1 MDEIEKKRREYLEKA
16 EEMDGKTVEEIDIT
30 NYLDDPKNKG
40 NIGQVVQIFLGQNPN
55 SNPHADFSDAQM
67 ELKVTGL
74 IPYKKT
80 KNGNVYHAK
89 ERLVLSMINY
99 STDRGV
105 PFEKSHLL
113 AKCDCMLITC
123 YEYIK
128 PKPGNP
134 VDYKSFPIIKSFIY
148 KLTEEDKSIIKSD
161 YDTILQMINDGK
173 AEMLSESST
182 NYLAACRKGAGK
194 GKDLQE
200 QIGSNVKAPTRAFS
214 FKPSFITALIRKYIS
229 NETFEHVVSGLKSPI
244 DYILERAAKYEGKHA
259 SELEKIFPKVNP
271 KAKNA
276 YALYVSA
283 MAKLKNLSK
292 TEEFVK
298 ANIIVKTVR
307 VEKDGS
313 IEQDMSF
320 GNIDF
325 EDTTV
330 ESWKESKWSSYFE
343 GASLFLCIFRNQNPT
358 EDSSGKKKKGDYVF
372 DGIKIYHL
380 PEIVA
385 DGFIRFTY
393 DKASETLMNGEI
405 IREIQETKGPK
416 IGIRHMTNFVGKKT
430 NPVSHIRPK
439 GQDFARGQ
447 KPLLVPDKLTGFKTY
462 LGQCLWLDK
471 RFIQAIIEDRADEYL
486 EEAKKK
492 MAAKGNFLHA
502 LDED

>member
-1 MDEIEKKRREYLEKA
+1 MDEIEKKRRQYLEKA
-16 EEMDGKTVEEIDIT
+16 EKMDGETIEQIDTT

-55 SNPHADFSDAQM
+55 SNPTADFPDAQM

-89 ERLVLSMINY
+89 ERLVLNMINY
-99 STDRGV
+99 INDRGV
-105 PFEKSHLL
+105 PFERSHLL
-113 AKCDCMLITC
+113 SKCDCMMITC
-123 YEYIK
+123 YEYIRPEHDK
-128 PKPGNP
+128 AVN
-134 VDYKSFPIIKSFIY
+134 YKSFPIIKSFIY
-148 KLTEEDKSIIKSD
+148 QLTDEDKSIIKSD
-161 YDTILQMINDGK
+161 YDTILGMINDSK
-173 AEMLSESST
+173 AELISESST

-194 GKDLQE
+194 GKDLQD
-200 QIGSNVKAPTRAFS
+200 QLGSDVKAPTRAFS
-214 FKPSFITALIRKYIS
+214 FKASFLTALIRKYVS
-229 NETFEHVVSGLKSPI
+229 NETFEHIVSETKNPI
-244 DYILERAAKYEGKHA
+244 DYILERTEKYKGKHV
-259 SELEKIFPKVNP
+259 SELQKIFPKVNA

-283 MAKLKNLSK
+283 MANLKDLTK

-298 ANIIVKTVR
+298 ANIIVKAVR
-307 VEKDGS
+307 VEKDGH

-320 GNIDF
+320 GNINF

-330 ESWKESKWSSYFE
+330 ESWRESKWSNYFE
-343 GASLFLCIFRNQNPT
+343 GASLFLCVFRNMNPE
-358 EDSSGKKKKGDYVF
+358 EDSNGKAMPKDYVF
-372 DGIKIYHL
+372 DGIKIYRL
-380 PEIVA
+380 PDIVS

-393 DKASETLMNGEI
+393 DKASETLMKGDIVRGIKTTNGS
-405 IREIQETKGPK
+405 K
-416 IGIRHMTNFVGKKT
+416 ITTLHMTNFVGKKT

-447 KPLLVPDKLTGFKTY
+447 KPLLVPDKLTGSKTY
-462 LGQCLWLDK
+462 LGQCLWLDQ

-492 MAAKGNFLHA
+492 MASKGNFLPD
-502 LDED
+502 LDSD